1 MNALISAIKDK
12 QKIMFA
18 NEGRLLKKSF
28 FGLIILALAFQTG
41 EFGNIIR
48 ESMVDAYLAVSVFVG
63 FTLVVFI
70 GLDSLTKFDIH
81 SFLEKTKNFHVPIAS
96 FLGAIPGCGGA
107 IIVVTQYIQGRIS
120 FGSLVAVLTATMGDA
135 AFLILAMEPS
145 TGLLIFVL
153 GIFVGTISG
162 YVVDLI
168 HGRSFMMTNSDIE
181 LEFEKLKKTFVSK
194 FNIFWLMLF
203 VPGFF
208 IGILLAFQIDVD
220 TFLNLPTNIRI
231 VLLLGSTGAILS
243 IFMWS
248 LNPLSDFQCSTD
260 KSRGFVSR
268 VVDTTNFVT
277 TWVISGF
284 LVFEIFMYFTNID
297 LKLFFDLWL
306 PFVPLIAILFGF
318 LPGCGPQIVVATF
331 YLNGYIPLSAELGNA
346 ISNDGDALFPAIA
359 LAPKA
364 AILATIY
371 SAFPAIIV
379 SYTYMVIFEL

>member
-12 QKIMFA
+12 QKIMLA

-28 FGLIILALAFQTG
+28 FGLIILAFAFQAG

-63 FTLVVFI
+63 FTLMVFI
-70 GLDSLTKFDIH
+70 GLDSLTKFDIQ
-81 SFLEKTKNFHVPIAS
+81 SFLEKTKNLHVPIAS

-120 FGSLVAVLTATMGDA
+120 FGALVAVLTATMGDA

-168 HGRSFMMTNSDIE
+168 HGRSFMMTNSNIE

-203 VPGFF
+203 VPGFI

-220 TFLNLPTNIRI
+220 NFLNLPSNVSI
-231 VLLLGSTGAILS
+231 VIMLGSAGAILS

-260 KSRGFVSR
+260 KSRGFLSR
-268 VVDTTNFVT
+268 VIDTTNFVS

-379 SYTYMVIFEL
+379 AYTYLIIFEL

>member
-63 FTLVVFI
+63 FTLMVFI

-220 TFLNLPTNIRI
+220 TFLNLPTNISI
-231 VLLLGSTGAILS
+231 VVLLGSTGAILS

-379 SYTYMVIFEL
+379 AYTYLVIFEL

>member
-28 FGLIILALAFQTG
+28 FGLLILALAFQTG
-41 EFGNIIR
+41 EFGNVVR
-48 ESMVDAYLAVSVFVG
+48 QSMVDAYLAVSVFVG
-63 FTLVVFI
+63 FTLIVFI

-81 SFLEKTKNFHVPIAS
+81 SFLEKTKKFHVPIAS
-96 FLGAIPGCGGA
+96 LLGAIPGCGGA

-145 TGLLIFVL
+145 TGFLIFIL
-153 GIFVGTISG
+153 GICVGTVSG

-168 HGRSFMMTNSDIE
+168 HATNFMMANSDIE
-181 LEFEKLKKTFVSK
+181 LEFEKLKKTFVSN
-194 FNIFWLMLF
+194 FNIFWLILF

-220 TFLNLPTNIRI
+220 TLFNLPPNVSI
-231 VLLLGSTGAILS
+231 VLLLGSAGAILS

-260 KSRGFVSR
+260 KSRGFLSR
-268 VVDTTNFVT
+268 VIDTTNFVT

-284 LVFEIFMYFTNID
+284 LVFEVFMYFTNID
-297 LKLFFDLWL
+297 LKSFFDLWL

-331 YLNGYIPLSAELGNA
+331 YLNGYVPLSAEIGNA
-346 ISNDGDALFPAIA
+346 ISNDGEALFPAIA

-371 SAFPAIIV
+371 SGLPAIIV
-379 SYTYMVIFEL
+379 AYSYMVLFEL

>member
-28 FGLIILALAFQTG
+28 FGLLILALAFQTG
-41 EFGNIIR
+41 NFGNIIR
-48 ESMVDAYLAVSVFVG
+48 QSMVDAYLAVSVFVG
-63 FTLVVFI
+63 FTLFVFI
-70 GLDSLTKFDIH
+70 GLDSLTKFDIN
-81 SFLEKTKNFHVPIAS
+81 SFLEKTKKLHVPIS
-96 FLGAIPGCGGA
+96 SLLGAIPGCGGA
-107 IIVVTQYIQGRIS
+107 IIVVTQYIQGRLS

-145 TGLLIFVL
+145 TGLLIFAL
-153 GIFVGTISG
+153 GFFVGTISG
-162 YVVDLI
+162 YLVDLF
-168 HGRSFMMTNSDIE
+168 HGRNFMITNSNIE
-181 LEFEKLKKTFVSK
+181 IEFEELKKTFVSK
-194 FNIFWLMLF
+194 FNIFWLILF
-203 VPGFF
+203 VPGLVL
-208 IGILLAFQIDVD
+208 GILLAFQVDIDKL
-220 TFLNLPTNIRI
+220 FHLPSNISI
-231 VLLLGSTGAILS
+231 VVLLGSAGAILS
-243 IFMWS
+243 IFMWA

-260 KSRGFVSR
+260 KSRGFLSR
-268 VVDTTNFVT
+268 VIDTTNFVS

-284 LVFEIFMYFTNID
+284 LVFEIFMYFTSID
-297 LKLFFDLWL
+297 LKIFFDLWL
-306 PFVPLIAILFGF
+306 PFVPLIAIFFGF

-379 SYTYMVIFEL
+379 AYSFMILFE

>member
-1 MNALISAIKDK
+1 MNTLISAIKDK
-12 QKIMFA
+12 QKIMLA

-28 FGLIILALAFQTG
+28 FGLLILTLTFQTG
-41 EFGNIIR
+41 NFGNIVR

-63 FTLVVFI
+63 FTLIVFI
-70 GLDSLTKFDIH
+70 GLDSLTKFDIN
-81 SFLEKTKNFHVPIAS
+81 SFLEKTKKLHVPIAS

-153 GIFVGTISG
+153 GIFVGTASG
-162 YVVDLI
+162 YIVDI
-168 HGRSFMMTNSDIE
+168 FHGNNFMLANSNIE
-181 LEFEKLKKTFVSK
+181 LEFQKLKKTFVSK
-194 FNIFWLMLF
+194 FNVFWLILF
-203 VPGFF
+203 FPGFI
-208 IGILLAFQIDVD
+208 IGVLLAFQIDVNNY
-220 TFLNLPTNIRI
+220 LQLPSNINI
-231 VLLLGSTGAILS
+231 VVLLGSAGAILS

-260 KSRGFVSR
+260 KSRGFLSR
-268 VVDTTNFVT
+268 VIDTTNFVS

-284 LVFEIFMYFTNID
+284 LVFETFMYFTSID
-297 LKLFFDLWL
+297 LKLIFDLWL
-306 PFVPLIAILFGF
+306 PFVPLVAILFGF
-318 LPGCGPQIVVATF
+318 LPGCGPQIVVATL

-379 SYTYMVIFEL
+379 AYSYMIFFE

>member
-28 FGLIILALAFQTG
+28 FGLLILALAFQTG
-41 EFGNIIR
+41 EFGNVVR
-48 ESMVDAYLAVSVFVG
+48 QSMVDAYLTVSIFVG
-63 FTLVVFI
+63 FTLILFI

-81 SFLEKTKNFHVPIAS
+81 SFLEKTKKFHVPIAS
-96 FLGAIPGCGGA
+96 LLGAIPGCGGA

-145 TGLLIFVL
+145 TGFLIFIL
-153 GIFVGTISG
+153 GICVGTVSG

-168 HGRSFMMTNSDIE
+168 HATDFMMANSDIE
-181 LEFEKLKKTFVSK
+181 LEFEKLKKTFVSN
-194 FNIFWLMLF
+194 FNIFWLILF
-203 VPGFF
+203 IPGFF

-220 TFLNLPTNIRI
+220 SLFNLPPNVSI
-231 VLLLGSTGAILS
+231 VLLLGSAGAILS

-260 KSRGFVSR
+260 KSRGFLSR
-268 VVDTTNFVT
+268 VIDTTNFVT

-284 LVFEIFMYFTNID
+284 LVFETFMYFTNID

-306 PFVPLIAILFGF
+306 PFVPFIAILFGF

-331 YLNGYIPLSAELGNA
+331 YLNGYVPLSAEIGNA

-371 SAFPAIIV
+371 SGLPAIIV
-379 SYTYMVIFEL
+379 AYSYMVFFEL

>member
-1 MNALISAIKDK
+1 VNALISAIKDK

-63 FTLVVFI
+63 FTLMVFI

-81 SFLEKTKNFHVPIAS
+81 SFLEKTKNLHVPIAS

-220 TFLNLPTNIRI
+220 TLLNLQTNISI
-231 VLLLGSTGAILS
+231 VLLLGSAGAILS

-379 SYTYMVIFEL
+379 AYTYLIIFEL

>member
-28 FGLIILALAFQTG
+28 FGLIILALAFQKG

-63 FTLVVFI
+63 FTLMVFI

-208 IGILLAFQIDVD
+208 TGILLAFQIDVD
-220 TFLNLPTNIRI
+220 TLFNLPTNISI
-231 VLLLGSTGAILS
+231 VLLIGSAGAILS

-260 KSRGFVSR
+260 KSRGFLSR
-268 VVDTTNFVT
+268 VIDTTNFVS

-371 SAFPAIIV
+371 SAFPAFIV
-379 SYTYMVIFEL
+379 AYTYLVIFEL

>member
-12 QKIMFA
+12 QKIIFA
-18 NEGRLLKKSF
+18 NEGRLFKKSF
-28 FGLIILALAFQTG
+28 FGLLILILAFQTG
-41 EFGNIIR
+41 NFGNVIR
-48 ESMVDAYLAVSVFVG
+48 DSMVDAYLAVSVFVG
-63 FTLVVFI
+63 FTLFVFI
-70 GLDSLTKFDIH
+70 GLDSLTKFDTH
-81 SFLEKTKNFHVPIAS
+81 SFLEKTKKLHVPIAS

-120 FGSLVAVLTATMGDA
+120 FGALVGVLTATMGDA
-135 AFLILAMEPS
+135 AFLILAIEPS
-145 TGLLIFVL
+145 TGLLIFGL
-153 GIFVGTISG
+153 GIIVGTISG
-162 YVVDLI
+162 YVVDFI
-168 HGRSFMMTNSDIE
+168 HGTSFMIANTNIE

-194 FNIFWLMLF
+194 FNIIWLTLF
-203 VPGFF
+203 LPGFF
-208 IGILLAFQIDVD
+208 VGILLAFQIEVD
-220 TFLNLPTNIRI
+220 DILNLPANISI
-231 VLLLGSTGAILS
+231 VTLLGSAGAILS

-260 KSRGFVSR
+260 TSRGFLSR
-268 VVDTTNFVT
+268 VIDTTNFVS

-284 LVFEIFMYFTNID
+284 LVFEIFMYFTSID

-364 AILATIY
+364 AILATFY

-379 SYTYMVIFEL
+379 AYSYMIFFE

>member
-28 FGLIILALAFQTG
+28 FGLMILALTFQSG

-63 FTLVVFI
+63 FTLMVFI

-168 HGRSFMMTNSDIE
+168 HGRSFMMTNSEIE
-181 LEFEKLKKTFVSK
+181 LEFEKLKETFVSK

-203 VPGFF
+203 VPGFI

-220 TFLNLPTNIRI
+220 NFLNLPSNVSI
-231 VLLLGSTGAILS
+231 VILLGSSGAILS

-260 KSRGFVSR
+260 KSRGFLSR
-268 VVDTTNFVT
+268 VIDTTNFVS

-379 SYTYMVIFEL
+379 AYTYLIIFEL